1 MRAPL
6 TASAR
11 MCCPTQMEFA
21 QVGGQTAPVTTA
33 PKAPVNARLVQSTAP
48 LLQRCGADCGCRS
61 CTGADKVT
69 SDDVLAQTLRTAVA
83 SRALQRAA
91 TLEAPAGLLQ
101 RACSATRL
109 SQLQSQMHGV
119 CDSGISCRRASDCD
133 DVNDRMQAGYE
144 CYDLREQIQS
154 ECYDNQT
161 DAGHAEQLQ
170 NVQNAI
176 DGCVDKWN
184 RWRCR

>member
-1 MRAPL
+1 M
-6 TASAR
+6 
-11 MCCPTQMEFA
+11 QMELA
-21 QVGGQTAPVTTA
+21 QVGGQSAPVTAA
-33 PKAPVNARLVQSTAP
+33 PKPAVSARLAQGAIP
-48 LLQRCGADCGCRS
+48 LLQRCGSDCGCES
-61 CTGADKVT
+61 CAG
-69 SDDVLAQTLRTAVA
+69 SDTATRDDELAQTLRTAVA
-83 SRALQRAA
+83 GRALQRAA
-91 TLEAPAGLLQ
+91 DLQAPAGLLQ

-109 SQLQSQMHGV
+109 SQLQSQMHSV

-133 DVNDRMQAGYE
+133 DVNDRMQAGYD

>member
-1 MRAPL
+1 
-6 TASAR
+6 
-11 MCCPTQMEFA
+11 MELA
-21 QVGGQTAPVTTA
+21 QVGGQTAPMTTA
-33 PKAPVNARLVQSTAP
+33 AKPAVRARLAP
-48 LLQRCGADCGCRS
+48 SGAAALQRCGSDCGCRS
-61 CTGADKVT
+61 CAGADKAT
-69 SDDVLAQTLRTAVA
+69 RDDELAETLRTAVA
-83 SRALQRAA
+83 SRALQRTAD
-91 TLEAPAGLLQ
+91 LQAPAGLLQ

-109 SQLQSQMHGV
+109 SQLQSQMHSV

-133 DVNDRMQAGYE
+133 DVNDRMQAGYD

-161 DAGHAEQLQ
+161 DSGHAEPLP

-176 DGCVDKWN
+176 DGCVDTWN